1 MALSFVVGG
10 GMNTPFETR
19 VLRAR
24 MHARHKATS
33 IFQSLASQQ
42 QQLGKC
48 CVADVTDMH

>member
-42 QQLGKC
+42 LSKC